1 MKVLAGDWKADA
13 PVIVVKN
20 SRGQLKELH
29 MPVGVWKSDK
39 LKPEDIV
46 GFEIVTE
53 ENKASVLG
61 KLGWGAVGA
70 IALGPL
76 GLLAGVLAGGNRR
89 DRVMVLTFT
98 GNRRAMLKGNAR
110 DAEMLQT
117 AAFNAGVAS

>member
-1 MKVLAGDWKADA
+1 MKVLAGDWKVDG

-29 MPVGVWKSDK
+29 LPVGVWKSDK
-39 LKPEDIV
+39 MKPQDIAS
-46 GFEIVTE
+46 FEIVTE
-53 ENKASVLG
+53 ENKASVMG

-89 DRVMVLTFT
+89 DRVMVLTFKDS
-98 GNRRAMLKGNAR
+98 RRAMLKGNAK
-110 DAEMLQT
+110 DAEMLQA
-117 AAFNAGVAS
+117 AAFNGPGGA